1 MKKNTLIIIVITAV
15 MLFLGGTALF
25 FGYKYFTIDNKC
37 EEVKCEDV
45 KCSNNVNSGNNGS
58 TTNNNSSNNSSNNT
72 SGNNNISNDNKEN
85 CNCSTEAKIV
95 NNMTDSEILRYINV
109 YSGKEYQKKDLGGV
123 TCNIT
128 YSEVLLTGDFKST
141 PTFKAFN
148 GYLKTGAFSLAA
160 NFLQMKKNNNTCNIN
175 VSYDYAVINGV
186 VVVKATQKM
195 EDKDYQSS
203 YYYYYDVKH
212 DEILNMGDAMRLM
225 GVTDLGGAKNYE
237 DLNNGCSDLTITNHN
252 KVTVS
257 NYREQC
263 A

>member
-45 KCSNNVNSGNNGS
+45 KCSNNVNNG
-58 TTNNNSSNNSSNNT
+58 NNNSSNN
-72 SGNNNISNDNKEN
+72 NISKDNKEN

-95 NNMTDSEILRYINV
+95 NNMTDSEILDNINV
-109 YSGKEYQKKDLGGV
+109 YSGNEYKKKDLGGV
-123 TCNIT
+123 NCNIT

-141 PTFKAFN
+141 PTFEAFK
-148 GYLKTGAFSLAA
+148 GYLRTGAFSLAA
-160 NFLQMKKNNNTCNIN
+160 DFLQMKKDNKTCNIN

-186 VVVKATQKM
+186 VVFKATQKM
-195 EDKDYQSS
+195 EDKDYQRS

-225 GVTDLGGAKNYE
+225 GVTDLGGAKSYE
-237 DLNNGCSDLTITNHN
+237 DLNNDCSDLRITNHN
-252 KVTVS
+252 KVTINKYVA
-257 NYREQC
+257 EC

>member
-1 MKKNTLIIIVITAV
+1 MKKNTLIIIAITAV

-25 FGYKYFTIDNKC
+25 FGYKYFTVDNKC
-37 EEVKCEDV
+37 EKVKCN
-45 KCSNNVNSGNNGS
+45 NNVNSGNNGS
-58 TTNNNSSNNSSNNT
+58 TTNNNSSNNNSSNNT
-72 SGNNNISNDNKEN
+72 NGNNNISNDTKEN

-95 NNMTDSEILRYINV
+95 NNMTDSEILDNINV
-109 YSGKEYQKKDLGGV
+109 YSGNEYQKKDLGGV

-128 YSEVLLTGDFKST
+128 YSKVLLTGKFKNT
-141 PTFKAFN
+141 PTLKAFN

-160 NFLQMKKNNNTCNIN
+160 DFLQMKKDNKTCNIN

-186 VVVKATQKM
+186 VVFKATQKL

-203 YYYYYDVKH
+203 YYYNYDVKH

-225 GVTDLGGAKNYE
+225 GVTDLGGAKSYE
-237 DLNNGCSDLTITNHN
+237 DLNKGCGNLTITNHN
-252 KVTVS
+252 KVTIS
-257 NYREQC
+257 NYRDQC

>member
-45 KCSNNVNSGNNGS
+45 KCSNNVNSGNN
-58 TTNNNSSNNSSNNT
+58 SSNNT
-72 SGNNNISNDNKEN
+72 NGNNNISNDTKEN

-95 NNMTDSEILRYINV
+95 NNMTDSEILDNINV
-109 YSGKEYQKKDLGGV
+109 YSGNEYKKKDLGGV
-123 TCNIT
+123 NCNIT
-128 YSEVLLTGDFKST
+128 YSEVLLTGKFKST
-141 PTFKAFN
+141 PTFEAFK
-148 GYLKTGAFSLAA
+148 GYLRTGAFSLAA
-160 NFLQMKKNNNTCNIN
+160 DFLQMKKDNKTCNIN

-186 VVVKATQKM
+186 VVFKATQKM
-195 EDKDYQSS
+195 EDKDYQRS
-203 YYYYYDVKH
+203 YYYNYDVKH

-225 GVTDLGGAKNYE
+225 GVTDLGGAKSYE
-237 DLNNGCSDLTITNHN
+237 DLNNGCSTLTITNHN
-252 KVTVS
+252 KVTIKYVA
-257 NYREQC
+257 EC

>member
-45 KCSNNVNSGNNGS
+45 KCSNNVNSGNN
-58 TTNNNSSNNSSNNT
+58 SSNNT
-72 SGNNNISNDNKEN
+72 NGNNNISNDTKEN

-95 NNMTDSEILRYINV
+95 NNMTDSEILDNISV
-109 YSGKEYQKKDLGGV
+109 YSGNEYKKKDLGGV
-123 TCNIT
+123 NCNIT

-141 PTFKAFN
+141 PTFEAFK
-148 GYLKTGAFSLAA
+148 GYLRTGAFSLTS

-175 VSYDYAVINGV
+175 ISYDYAVINGV
-186 VVVKATQKM
+186 VVFKATQKR
-195 EDKDYQSS
+195 EGQDYQIS

-225 GVTDLGGAKNYE
+225 GVTDLGGAKSYE
-237 DLNNGCSDLTITNHN
+237 DLNNGCSTLTITNHN
-252 KVTVS
+252 KVTIKYVA
-257 NYREQC
+257 EC